1 MIIYEGFAYVFKGLE
16 ELFDYTTPMGRRE
29 FWVQQLGIVI
39 MNLVI
44 GAVGLVVLML
54 SIIFPPLIFPL
65 IFIYGALY
73 VLIAIVM
80 FLIQLSAMV
89 RRLRDTGLKTAAIT
103 VLLLVSLIFE
113 LPAILLIVALVLEK
127 DYLLNSPINF

>member
-44 GAVGLVVLML
+44 GAVGLIVLML
-54 SIIFPPLIFPL
+54 SIIFTPL

>member
-44 GAVGLVVLML
+44 GAVGLAVLML
-54 SIIFPPLIFPL
+54 SIIFPPLIFPPLIFPL

-73 VLIAIVM
+73 V
-80 FLIQLSAMV
+80 LIQLSAMV